1 MSVTFNR
8 YEFMDLEEG
17 VEWNRVFYADNL
29 KEALEVAKEEM
40 AKNKIGRFAIRRICW
55 NGKIG
60 NWVYFKNNPKEEQ
73 ENE

>member
-40 AKNKIGRFAIRRICW
+40 AKNKIGWFAIRRICW

-73 ENE
+73 EK

>member
-8 YEFMDLEEG
+8 YEFMDLGEG

-29 KEALEVAKEEM
+29 KEALEIAKEDI
-40 AKNKIGRFAIRRICW
+40 AKNKIGWFAIRSICW

-60 NWVYFKNNPKEEQ
+60 NWVYFKK
-73 ENE
+73 

>member
-8 YEFMDLEEG
+8 YEFMDLGEG

-29 KEALEVAKEEM
+29 KEALEIAKEEM
-40 AKNKIGRFAIRRICW
+40 AKRNKTGTFAILRICW

-60 NWVYFKNNPKEEQ
+60 NWIYFKNNPKQEE
-73 ENE
+73 N